1 MIKSILVPLDGS
13 PFAEQALPWA
23 ACLAKVCGAHL
34 ELVRVHDP
42 VPPWTIAT
50 EGAVAATTVDPTIR
64 DAEEQYLAN
73 CAARLEEGGFA
84 GVTRK
89 LIEGDVVEQ
98 IACHA
103 EDNAFGLVVLATH
116 GRGAISRLWLGSVS
130 DALVRR
136 LTVPVLLIRPTEG
149 TAVPRAERFRK
160 VFVALDGSTE
170 SESAIAPA
178 LALADPKGC
187 EVVLLRVV
195 PAGPDRRRR
204 GHVRRHAI
212 DDTLTKALVEQAETY
227 LEGVAAR
234 LREADGQGVGAGRRR
249 AGGGAGGAAR
259 GGARRRG
266 TRGARHARRA
276 WAPPDGARQR
286 RRQGAAR
293 CRSPRPPD
301 AGAGAPLSRAASRRR
316 GHGFRRRH
324 GTVPA

>member
-13 PFAEQALPWA
+13 PFAEQAMPWA

-34 ELVRVHDP
+34 EVVRVHDP

-73 CAARLEEGGFA
+73 CAARLEEGGFV

-195 PAGPDRRRR
+195 PPVPIVGDAGMSAAMP
-204 GHVRRHAI
+204 V
-212 DDTLTKALVEQAETY
+212 DDTLTKALVEQAEAY

-234 LREADGQGVGAGRRR
+234 LRGPTVKVSVRVVVEPGVAQAVLHEAALAGAELVALATHG
-249 AGGGAGGAAR
+249 AR
-259 GGARRRG
+259 GLRRMVLG
-266 TRGARHARRA
+266 SVADKVLRGA
-276 WAPPDGARQR
+276 D
-286 RRQGAAR
+286 
-293 CRSPRPPD
+293 RPVLLTRVPE
-301 AGAGAPLSRAASRRR
+301 R
-316 GHGFRRRH
+316 G
-324 GTVPA
+324 

>member
-73 CAARLEEGGFA
+73 CAARLAEGGFA

-89 LIEGDVVEQ
+89 LIDGDVVEQ
-98 IACHA
+98 IVCHA

-116 GRGAISRLWLGSVS
+116 GRGAISRLWLGSVF

-160 VFVALDGSTE
+160 E
-170 SESAIAPA
+170 
-178 LALADPKGC
+178 LADT
-187 EVVLLRVV
+187 
-195 PAGPDRRRR
+195 A
-204 GHVRRHAI
+204 
-212 DDTLTKALVEQAETY
+212 Q
-227 LEGVAAR
+227 
-234 LREADGQGVGAGRRR
+234 
-249 AGGGAGGAAR
+249 
-259 GGARRRG
+259 
-266 TRGARHARRA
+266 
-276 WAPPDGARQR
+276 
-286 RRQGAAR
+286 
-293 CRSPRPPD
+293 
-301 AGAGAPLSRAASRRR
+301 
-316 GHGFRRRH
+316 
-324 GTVPA
+324 

>member
-13 PFAEQALPWA
+13 AFAEQALPWA

-84 GVTRK
+84 GVTRN
-89 LIEGDVVEQ
+89 LLEGDVVEQ
-98 IACHA
+98 IASHA

-160 VFVALDGSTE
+160 LFVALDGSTE

-187 EVVLLRVV
+187 EMVLLRVV
-195 PAGPDRRRR
+195 PPVPIAGDAGMSAAMPM
-204 GHVRRHAI
+204 

-227 LEGVAAR
+227 LEEVAAR
-234 LREADGQGVGAGRRR
+234 LRGSAIKVATRVVVEPGVAQAVLHEASLAGSELL
-249 AGGGAGGAAR
+249 ALATHGAR
-259 GGARRRG
+259 GLRRMVLG
-266 TRGARHARRA
+266 SVADKVLRGA
-276 WAPPDGARQR
+276 D
-286 RRQGAAR
+286 
-293 CRSPRPPD
+293 RPVLLTRVPE
-301 AGAGAPLSRAASRRR
+301 R
-316 GHGFRRRH
+316 G
-324 GTVPA
+324 

>member
-73 CAARLEEGGFA
+73 CAARLEEGGFT

-178 LALADPKGC
+178 LALA
-187 EVVLLRVV
+187 
-195 PAGPDRRRR
+195 
-204 GHVRRHAI
+204 
-212 DDTLTKALVEQAETY
+212 
-227 LEGVAAR
+227 AAP
-234 LREADGQGVGAGRRR
+234 
-249 AGGGAGGAAR
+249 
-259 GGARRRG
+259 ARRPLAQPAV
-266 TRGARHARRA
+266 TRSLRKVTITYGV
-276 WAPPDGARQR
+276 PTLDSLT
-286 RRQGAAR
+286 AAFF
-293 CRSPRPPD
+293 SSAFPSS
-301 AGAGAPLSRAASRRR
+301 GL
-316 GHGFRRRH
+316 
-324 GTVPA
+324 VK

>member
-13 PFAEQALPWA
+13 QFAEQALPWA
-23 ACLAKVCGAHL
+23 ACLARVCGAHL

-50 EGAVAATTVDPTIR
+50 EGAVAATTMDPTIR

-73 CAARLEEGGFA
+73 CAARLGEGGFT
-84 GVTRK
+84 GVTHQ
-89 LIEGDVVEQ
+89 LLEGEVVER
-98 IACHA
+98 IAAHA

-116 GRGAISRLWLGSVS
+116 GRGAVSRLWLGSVS

-160 VFVALDGSTE
+160 LFVALDGSSE
-170 SESAIAPA
+170 SESAIGPA

-195 PAGPDRRRR
+195 PPVPIAGDAGMSVAMPL
-204 GHVRRHAI
+204 
-212 DDTLTKALVEQAETY
+212 DDTLTAALVEQAETY

-234 LREADGQGVGAGRRR
+234 LRGPAVKVSARVVVEPGVAQAVLHEASLAGAELVALATHG
-249 AGGGAGGAAR
+249 AR
-259 GGARRRG
+259 GLRRMVLG
-266 TRGARHARRA
+266 SVADKVLRGADRPVLLTRVPERR
-276 WAPPDGARQR
+276 
-286 RRQGAAR
+286 
-293 CRSPRPPD
+293 
-301 AGAGAPLSRAASRRR
+301 
-316 GHGFRRRH
+316 
-324 GTVPA
+324 